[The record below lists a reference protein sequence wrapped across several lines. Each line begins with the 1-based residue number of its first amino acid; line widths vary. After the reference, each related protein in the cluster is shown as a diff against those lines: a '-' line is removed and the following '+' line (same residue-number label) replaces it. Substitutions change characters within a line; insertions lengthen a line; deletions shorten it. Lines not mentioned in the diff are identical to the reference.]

1 MAWFGKKKRD
11 EPKEIVPDYRRKFY
25 MPPEESKIITTSRDF
40 RIFKEKERKKLIWY
54 EILCQLAG
62 KTIRMK
68 PDTKTRKELES
79 AIGFTGLQIKPEDVM
94 ALIILT
100 ILAFVFL
107 TVILVGLGIVSMI
120 ASMFVIVIGVGIAY
134 YFLKYPANLLKAYRI
149 EASSQVVLAT
159 LYMVVSMRISPNL
172 ENALRFAAS
181 NITGPLAWDM
191 RRVIWDIEMGK
202 YYSAADAMTDYI
214 AKWKAENEEFAE
226 ALRLIRDSRN
236 QPPDRGEKVL
246 DEALNIILDGTKV
259 RMKHYAQDLSMPVMI
274 IHMMGIVLPVL
285 GSIMAP
291 LAAIFLSDMIRPE
304 YLFISYDVVLPLVII
319 WFINNT
325 LKKRPSTFSQ
335 VDISKHP
342 DVPPKGMFGM
352 RMGKKTVMVPVLP
365 IAILV
370 AFMFILPSII
380 FFSSNPN
387 LLTSSQGEHTLE
399 SLLMSCLITMG
410 IGLGLATYFILSNY
424 QKMSIQGDIYSIES
438 EFELALFQL
447 GNRMSGG
454 TPAELALEKSIDDV
468 KDLKIS
474 GLFTAALRNIKS
486 LGATF
491 SEAFF
496 HPKWGATKYYPS
508 KLIENIMYMI
518 VDISRKGFMYAA
530 DGMLTVSRY
539 LRNIRETQEYI
550 RELLSE
556 SASSMTF
563 QAYILTPMITGL
575 IVAMS
580 QVIIVVLTIL
590 GQRLA
595 ALSSGDVP
603 MDISGGLFGFGSNAE
618 SGITPEIF
626 QLVIGIYLIQVIIIL
641 AIFLTKIGQDD
652 NKTAQWYL
660 AGKML
665 IIGLIAYFMIAIGT
679 TVVFGDIIQETLT
692 SVMG

>member
-1 MAWFGKKKRD
+1 
-11 EPKEIVPDYRRKFY
+11 
-25 MPPEESKIITTSRDF
+25 
-40 RIFKEKERKKLIWY
+40 
-54 EILCQLAG
+54 
-62 KTIRMK
+62 
-68 PDTKTRKELES
+68 
-79 AIGFTGLQIKPEDVM
+79 
-94 ALIILT
+94 
-100 ILAFVFL
+100 
-107 TVILVGLGIVSMI
+107 
-120 ASMFVIVIGVGIAY
+120 
-134 YFLKYPANLLKAYRI
+134 
-149 EASSQVVLAT
+149 
-159 LYMVVSMRISPNL
+159 
-172 ENALRFAAS
+172 
-181 NITGPLAWDM
+181 
-191 RRVIWDIEMGK
+191 
-202 YYSAADAMTDYI
+202 
-214 AKWKAENEEFAE
+214 
-226 ALRLIRDSRN
+226 
-236 QPPDRGEKVL
+236 
-246 DEALNIILDGTKV
+246 
-259 RMKHYAQDLSMPVMI
+259 
-274 IHMMGIVLPVL
+274 
-285 GSIMAP
+285 MAP

-641 AIFLTKIGQDD
+641 AIFLTKIGQGD

>member
-1 MAWFGKKKRD
+1 
-11 EPKEIVPDYRRKFY
+11 
-25 MPPEESKIITTSRDF
+25 
-40 RIFKEKERKKLIWY
+40 
-54 EILCQLAG
+54 
-62 KTIRMK
+62 
-68 PDTKTRKELES
+68 
-79 AIGFTGLQIKPEDVM
+79 
-94 ALIILT
+94 
-100 ILAFVFL
+100 
-107 TVILVGLGIVSMI
+107 
-120 ASMFVIVIGVGIAY
+120 
-134 YFLKYPANLLKAYRI
+134 
-149 EASSQVVLAT
+149 
-159 LYMVVSMRISPNL
+159 
-172 ENALRFAAS
+172 
-181 NITGPLAWDM
+181 
-191 RRVIWDIEMGK
+191 
-202 YYSAADAMTDYI
+202 
-214 AKWKAENEEFAE
+214 
-226 ALRLIRDSRN
+226 
-236 QPPDRGEKVL
+236 
-246 DEALNIILDGTKV
+246 
-259 RMKHYAQDLSMPVMI
+259 
-274 IHMMGIVLPVL
+274 
-285 GSIMAP
+285 
-291 LAAIFLSDMIRPE
+291 
-304 YLFISYDVVLPLVII
+304 
-319 WFINNT
+319 
-325 LKKRPSTFSQ
+325 
-335 VDISKHP
+335 
-342 DVPPKGMFGM
+342 
-352 RMGKKTVMVPVLP
+352 
-365 IAILV
+365 
-370 AFMFILPSII
+370 
-380 FFSSNPN
+380 
-387 LLTSSQGEHTLE
+387 
-399 SLLMSCLITMG
+399 MG

-641 AIFLTKIGQDD
+641 AIFLTKIGQGD